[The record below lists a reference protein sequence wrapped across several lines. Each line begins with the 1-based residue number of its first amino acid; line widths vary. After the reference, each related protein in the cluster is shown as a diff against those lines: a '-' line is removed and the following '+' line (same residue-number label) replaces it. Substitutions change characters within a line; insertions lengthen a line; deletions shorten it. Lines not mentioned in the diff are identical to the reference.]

1 MGHEFYGIFVCIY
14 TFRKKSY
21 LILNCICKVFCIKM
35 IKGKP
40 CFNLLDNIM
49 FVVMKNKKKYILS
62 HFYSKIY
69 IYYAKNNT

>member
-1 MGHEFYGIFVCIY
+1 M
-14 TFRKKSY
+14 
-21 LILNCICKVFCIKM
+21 KM

-69 IYYAKNNT
+69 IYYAKNNTWKADNKTMGCVALF

>member
-1 MGHEFYGIFVCIY
+1 MLLDFNLHLQSFWY
-14 TFRKKSY
+14 K
-21 LILNCICKVFCIKM
+21 NDKM

-49 FVVMKNKKKYILS
+49 FVVMKNKKKKYILS
-62 HFYSKIY
+62 PFYSKIY